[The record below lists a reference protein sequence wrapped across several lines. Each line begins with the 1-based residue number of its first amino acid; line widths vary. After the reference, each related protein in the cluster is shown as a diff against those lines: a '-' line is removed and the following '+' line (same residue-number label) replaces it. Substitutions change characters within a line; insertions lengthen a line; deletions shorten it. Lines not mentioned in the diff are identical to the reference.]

1 MLRILWAL
9 KSSLLR
15 VRKPWK
21 IPKVEIPKTEQFL
34 FNGKFWFVL
43 LGNIEE

>member
-1 MLRILWAL
+1 LRILWAL

-15 VRKPWK
+15 VRKPGK
-21 IPKVEIPKTEQFL
+21 IPKTEQFL

>member
-1 MLRILWAL
+1 LRILWAL

-15 VRKPWK
+15 VRKAWK
-21 IPKVEIPKTEQFL
+21 IPKVEIPKTKQFL
-34 FNGKFWFVL
+34 FNGKFWFVS